1 MLLPFYVFNLEK
13 GLDAIEADSGELAD
27 FVELYSSIA
36 GRLEFDLAKGYLSQF
51 SHGVIISLIQK
62 VMYKMNV
69 KRSNIRERIGDIM
82 GGKVLELDI
91 IKARHEG
98 LAEGRTIGEVIGEAR
113 GRTEGIE
120 EERKNNIKK
129 LATSYMKQDSSLTEE
144 EAMEMARAIL
154 E

>member
-1 MLLPFYVFNLEK
+1 
-13 GLDAIEADSGELAD
+13 
-27 FVELYSSIA
+27 
-36 GRLEFDLAKGYLSQF
+36 
-51 SHGVIISLIQK
+51 
-62 VMYKMNV
+62 MNV

-120 EERKNNIKK
+120 EERKKNIKK
-129 LATSYMKQDSSLTEE
+129 LAASYMKQDSSLTEE

>member
-1 MLLPFYVFNLEK
+1 M
-13 GLDAIEADSGELAD
+13 
-27 FVELYSSIA
+27 
-36 GRLEFDLAKGYLSQF
+36 
-51 SHGVIISLIQK
+51 
-62 VMYKMNV
+62 
-69 KRSNIRERIGDIM
+69 
-82 GGKVLELDI
+82 LELDI

-98 LAEGRTIGEVIGEAR
+98 LAEGLAE

-129 LATSYMKQDSSLTEE
+129 LAVSYMKQDSSLTEE